1 MLKKGRFKV
10 QNGNFEVRFLK
21 SPITLEAHICT
32 SLVSN
37 IVKQTLKAVFGF
49 FFDRFCEVAR
59 FALSDIYPKKCIFTV
74 KKSLAIRKK

>member
-49 FFDRFCEVAR
+49 FLITFES
-59 FALSDIYPKKCIFTV
+59 LS
-74 KKSLAIRKK
+74 LGIRKLGGEEGVNFNPNIFWVGKK